1 MALKQIKNKIIS
13 TKKTGKVTKAME
25 SVSAVKMRKSQLRA
39 FESRPYVHAA
49 MRILSRL
56 AQTDDVRN
64 HALSQRRVEAK
75 KDLVIMVTSDKG
87 LAGSVNSAVIK
98 RVTEL
103 QRQAHD
109 EGRTFVMVAIGR
121 KAVEFAAREGIE
133 CLASYTNVRDDVT
146 VSDVYDMAEV
156 VLGAFTKDT
165 TYRSVQVV
173 YQNFISTFE
182 QEPTKRQ
189 ILPLDPAEVHYIMR
203 GIRPKTGKF
212 SEDVVAPDAVTQYRV
227 EPDAASV
234 LDVLIPQ
241 LVQVLIFHALLE
253 SKASEHSARMVAM
266 KNATDKSK
274 EVAKFLTLKYN
285 KARQAAITAEVAEIT
300 GGMEAMK

>member
-25 SVSAVKMRKSQLRA
+25 AVSAVKMRKSQARA
-39 FESRPYVHAA
+39 FDSRPYVHAA

-56 AQTDDVRN
+56 SQSGDVTTHPLAQK
-64 HALSQRRVEAK
+64 RVATK
-75 KDLVIMVTSDKG
+75 KLVVMVTSDKG
-87 LAGSVNSAVIK
+87 LAGSVNSAIIKSVETMLRNGEQFDVI
-98 RVTEL
+98 T
-103 QRQAHD
+103 
-109 EGRTFVMVAIGR
+109 IGR
-121 KAVEFAAREGIE
+121 KATEFAGRAN
-133 CLASYTNVRDDVT
+133 LTNLGQFTNISDDVT
-146 VSDVYDMAEV
+146 VADVYAMADVALASYKATE
-156 VLGAFTKDT
+156 
-165 TYRSVQVV
+165 TYSKVEVV

-189 ILPLDPAEVHYIMR
+189 ILPLDPAEIHYIMQ
-203 GIRPKTGKF
+203 GIKPKVGKF
-212 SEDVVAPDAVTQYRV
+212 SNDAVAIDTVINYEI
-227 EPDAASV
+227 EPTATAV

-241 LVQVLIFHALLE
+241 LVQVMLFHALLE

-274 EVAKFLTLKYN
+274 EVTKFLTLKYN

-300 GGMEAMK
+300 GGMEAMKK